1 MKPLYVSWNTPDE
14 WYAFQATRLQE
25 SLVKFE
31 LEYHAESSENGKG
44 WNACCFFKPHFIL
57 RMLDTYPARDIVWLD
72 ADAQIVQYPALL
84 DSIGTDIAYVRNDN
98 KEVVAS
104 MLYFKNNEAS
114 WSLIK
119 DWIQA
124 NEIFPNNR
132 AADQENLGRL
142 IDALEHAGVITSTQ
156 LPASY
161 CYEDGITQEKTVPV
175 IFQWIASR
183 VGKHLEEWKGVVP

>member
-1 MKPLYVSWNTPDE
+1 MKPLFISWNTPDE
-14 WYAFQATRLQE
+14 WYVSQALRLQE
-25 SLVKFE
+25 SLIKFE
-31 LEYHAESSENGKG
+31 LEYDARCSENSGG
-44 WNACCFFKPHFIL
+44 WAGGCFFKAHFIL
-57 RMLDTYPARDIVWLD
+57 LMLDEHPERNIVWLD

-84 DSIGTDIAYVRNDN
+84 DSIETDIAYVRNGN

-114 WSLIK
+114 RSLIR

-124 NEIFPNNR
+124 NEMFPDNR

-142 IDALEHAGVITSTQ
+142 IDALEQAGVITSTQ

-161 CYEDGITQEKTVPV
+161 CYEDGITQKKTVPV
-175 IFQWIASR
+175 IYQWIASR
-183 VGKHLEEWKGVVP
+183 IGKHLEEWKGVVP